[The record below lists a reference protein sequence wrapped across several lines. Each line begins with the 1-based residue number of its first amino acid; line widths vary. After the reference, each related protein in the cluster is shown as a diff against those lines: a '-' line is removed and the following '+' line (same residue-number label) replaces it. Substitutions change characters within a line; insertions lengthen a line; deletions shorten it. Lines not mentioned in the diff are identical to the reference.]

1 MKKIISAI
9 LCITMM
15 LSCVSAFAQTAATT
29 EIYVDGVKLECDVA
43 PIIENDRT
51 LVPMRSIFEALG
63 VTIHW
68 DGETK
73 TVFAKLD
80 ETVILLQIGNT
91 LAFVNGEE
99 RHLDVPAQIV
109 NDRTLVPARF
119 ASEALNAHVEWDDVN
134 RVVNITTAN

>member
-15 LSCVSAFAQTAATT
+15 LSCVSAFETPAATT
-29 EIYVDGVKLECDVA
+29 EIYIDGVKLECDVA

-63 VTIHW
+63 ATVHW

-73 TVFAKLD
+73 TVFSKSD
-80 ETVILLQIGNT
+80 EVVILLQIGNAT
-91 LAFVNGEE
+91 AFVNGEGYP
-99 RHLDVPAQIV
+99 LDVPAQIV

-119 ASEALNAHVEWDDVN
+119 VSEALKAQVEWDDVN
-134 RVVNITTAN
+134 RIVNITTAN